1 MRITILASFV
11 LASILSMSS
20 LSAQK
25 VKKQTPAVVTN
36 EAKVDINK
44 VFKNWKP
51 RNVGPASM
59 SGRVTT
65 IDVEVANPNNIWI
78 GAASGGVWKTNNSG
92 VSWTPVFDE
101 QPILN
106 IGAVAIQQSNPSV
119 VWVGTGEGNPRNSVS
134 IGEGIYKTLDA
145 GKTWKK
151 MGLEQ
156 TRNIHRVIIDP
167 TNPNT
172 VYAGAIG
179 NPYGQSK
186 NRGVFKTTDGGETWS
201 QILYTNDTSGVGDM
215 IKIGRAHV

>member
-1 MRITILASFV
+1 MRISIIGSLLVAM
-11 LASILSMSS
+11 ILSSTT
-20 LSAQK
+20 LTAQK
-25 VKKQTPAVVTN
+25 AKKVAAVVAPAPTPQ
-36 EAKVDINK
+36 VDINK

-134 IGEGIYKTLDA
+134 IGEGIYKT
-145 GKTWKK
+145 
-151 MGLEQ
+151 
-156 TRNIHRVIIDP
+156 
-167 TNPNT
+167 
-172 VYAGAIG
+172 
-179 NPYGQSK
+179 
-186 NRGVFKTTDGGETWS
+186 
-201 QILYTNDTSGVGDM
+201 
-215 IKIGRAHV
+215 